1 MNNIFIGI
9 FVIGVILLVFIAIN
23 VWASNAMKSDMMNM
37 ASNPS
42 SYYYGNYGRQD
53 KYKKASKVN
62 QVDSMLRHIG
72 ALTMVFII
80 GVFVSSDNRLRDIWN
95 GTGVYI
101 DEIGTL
107 MFKLLTMLAGLYFA
121 FATFSKRTWLVF
133 GVDDV
138 INEFK
143 VKNTLLR
150 MGKYTLIC
158 NIIFW
163 LKPITMSIGI
173 YQLYFSI
180 RLMSAFIF
188 LEFMYFFIK
197 LCWLLIECYLGNEM
211 DMYFLDN
218 LYGKLQF
225 YSFEKVKEDKWESEI
240 VRWQIR
246 YLCNELIKYAKQIK
260 IENINNIVFDS
271 NLYRGD
277 DKKDK
282 KGERNRFLRRD
293 SAIKYTIGLGTYFL
307 FLIFAAIL
315 VYAKEYG
322 IQKMTIIIFVAMGIG
337 IFVLIFISGLKI
349 EAFGTF
355 LILLFYGRCS
365 YEIKNEERDAQGK
378 IIREY
383 PFVWTGKYVKYIRTT
398 KSIIMFFLI
407 APDDSKNIIASELQK
422 KESET
427 EVKIIIVILKFLS
440 FINNTTNDMDYFR
453 DIHID
458 DESLFDNKARAFC
471 KDIAIRNMELSEN
484 EFDERFNCFME
495 DNNTKLKR
503 VKIKLVFKI
512 SF

>member
-9 FVIGVILLVFIAIN
+9 FVICVILLVFIAIN
-23 VWASNAMKSDMMNM
+23 VWASKAMKSDMVNM
-37 ASNPS
+37 VSNPS
-42 SYYYGNYGRQD
+42 SYYYGNYGRQAT
-53 KYKKASKVN
+53 YKKTSKVN

-72 ALTMVFII
+72 ALTIVFII
-80 GVFVSSDNRLRDIWN
+80 GVFVSSNNGLRDIWN
-95 GTGVYI
+95 GTGAYI

-158 NIIFW
+158 NIIFL

-188 LEFMYFFIK
+188 LAFMYFFIK
-197 LCWLLIECYLGNEM
+197 LCRLLIECYLSNEM
-211 DMYFLDN
+211 DMHFLDN
-218 LYGKLQF
+218 LYAKLQF
-225 YSFEKVKEDKWESEI
+225 YSFEKVTEGEWESEI

-246 YLCNELIKYAKQIK
+246 YLCNELMKYAKQIK
-260 IENINNIVFDS
+260 IENINNIIFDS
-271 NLYRGD
+271 NLYCD
-277 DKKDK
+277 NNKNNKKFK
-282 KGERNRFLRRD
+282 RNKSLRLD
-293 SAIKYTIGLGTYFL
+293 SAIKYTIGLGTYFWL
-307 FLIFAAIL
+307 LIVATII
-315 VYAKEYG
+315 VYVKEYG
-322 IQKMTIIIFVAMGIG
+322 IQKKIIIFVVLGIV
-337 IFVLIFISGLKI
+337 ITVVIFISGLKI
-349 EAFGTF
+349 ESFGTF

-365 YEIKNEERDAQGK
+365 YEIKNEERDAPGK

-383 PFVWTGKYVKYIRTT
+383 PFVWTGKYVKYIRAT

-407 APDDSKNIIASELQK
+407 APDDSKKIIATELQK
-422 KESET
+422 NESET
-427 EVKIIIVILKFLS
+427 EVKIIIVIFKFLS

-484 EFDERFNCFME
+484 EFDERFNCFIE
-495 DNNTKLKR
+495 DSKTKSPKGKKHKR
-503 VKIKLVFKI
+503 
-512 SF
+512 